1 MEFSFKRMGRYIT
14 IKTHIYNMY
23 NEFEK
28 IIIPIDGSEFAKKA
42 AKKGFSIA
50 KKFDIEV
57 VILCVLDPFRYSTS
71 HEFFHSYT
79 KIRREKAE
87 EYINEIVK
95 IGESMDVKYKTRLID
110 GGTPLEEIIK
120 SANKND
126 LIVLGSKGHSNL
138 EKLLIGS
145 VSEKVVRHANCS
157 VLIVR

>member
-1 MEFSFKRMGRYIT
+1 MF
-14 IKTHIYNMY
+14 
-23 NEFEK
+23 NEFER
-28 IIIPIDGSEFAKKA
+28 IILPIDGSEFAKKA
-42 AKKGFSIA
+42 AKKAFNIA

-57 VILCVLDPFRYSTS
+57 LIICVLDPFRYSTS

-87 EYINEIVK
+87 EYIDEIVE
-95 IGESMDVKYKTRLID
+95 IGKSFDVKYTTKLVD

-120 SANKND
+120 SANTND
-126 LIVLGSKGHSNL
+126 LIVLGSKGHSNI
-138 EKLLIGS
+138 ERILIGS